1 MCFLNI
7 SYVGN
12 QYVPEAKFHVSLD
25 NAFNTSQTIHLM
37 FQTQNVTQNGVT
49 NFTVNAH
56 VQQMDSYGNMYFAPI
71 FQSDTGDLNWIHVQI
86 FYDRYNDVYNITMD
100 QYQNNLSGFKT
111 APVSYQYWG
120 QQHDSNFDQIQDNGS
135 RYAPSDL
142 VNTVYFWLESNAQ
155 SPNGGKSPSY
165 AFIDDFVYQSTELA
179 GVYADLNYQT
189 TQISVHYSNNT
200 LIVAYQPPNYPK
212 APGTTHDLS
221 YTQAY
226 FNDVLNPNLLTP
238 FIDAPSWLFY
248 LPVVVTDNDTLNI
261 NSLTYIL
268 DNVAN
273 SLETQGTLGANP
285 ALEYMTDNSTHF
297 SVENWAYNS
306 SLSSSL

>member
-1 MCFLNI
+1 MLEFEHDSILNYRESDSSNYTAQAQRSMADGTVGSISFDVMCFLNI

-49 NFTVNAH
+49 NFTVNAY

-86 FYDRYNDVYNITMD
+86 FYDCYDDVYNITMD
-100 QYQNNLSGFKT
+100 QYQNNLSGFKP

-142 VNTVYFWLESNAQ
+142 VNTVYFWLESNPR

-179 GVYADLNYQT
+179 GVYADLNYQND
-189 TQISVHYSNNT
+189 SNFGSLRQRYVNCCIPT
-200 LIVAYQPPNYPK
+200 SKLSK
-212 APGTTHDLS
+212 GPG
-221 YTQAY
+221 
-226 FNDVLNPNLLTP
+226 
-238 FIDAPSWLFY
+238 
-248 LPVVVTDNDTLNI
+248 NDT
-261 NSLTYIL
+261 
-268 DNVAN
+268 
-273 SLETQGTLGANP
+273 
-285 ALEYMTDNSTHF
+285 
-297 SVENWAYNS
+297 
-306 SLSSSL
+306 